1 LVLKRQKGRFERW
14 IVHFQHWI
22 LTKGLVENKTRS
34 DKERGRQHLS
44 TCKHVHFQADLGKSH
59 AAGCAAH
66 PIHRFA
72 FLLLL
77 LLPTPLLLLQRVYT
91 RTRAELCDYKK
102 EERSYS
108 SSSSS
113 SARSAPGPIKPR
125 ITRAVKSLPCRGRRG
140 KLQSTAEEIT
150 AGSAGT
156 GPLPHILKRQRPGI
170 CQIKAPCPSICYI
183 KSLWRLLFENLYH
196 DVFFF

>member
-1 LVLKRQKGRFERW
+1 MVLKRQKGRFERW

-91 RTRAELCDYKK
+91 RTRAELCDYKTQ
-102 EERSYS
+102 ERSYS

-125 ITRAVKSLPCRGRRG
+125 ITRAVKL
-140 KLQSTAEEIT
+140 LSTARRRAREGRACRARTLAFSVFVRVGRTFLTHLSRRRVTDKPGGTHTGE
-150 AGSAGT
+150 GSHAVVT
-156 GPLPHILKRQRPGI
+156 
-170 CQIKAPCPSICYI
+170 
-183 KSLWRLLFENLYH
+183 E
-196 DVFFF
+196 